1 MLQIKTLPNKMN
13 VSTIDTIKELYD
25 KATEQKIFMS
35 NSDAIL
41 KYYKFTSPKYA
52 KNKYY
57 IIIEK
62 IYIVVTVGKSYIVE
76 FYKTDKQGNVTHY
89 YFNDSST
96 LIYIILEDLPKFIKN
111 SKK

>member
-1 MLQIKTLPNKMN
+1 MN

-25 KATEQKIFMS
+25 KATEDKIILP

-52 KNKYY
+52 KNKYFL
-57 IIIEK
+57 IIEK
-62 IYIVVTVGKSYIVE
+62 IYIVVTVGDSYNIE

-89 YFNDSST
+89 YFNDKST
-96 LIYIILEDLPKFIKN
+96 LIYTILEDLPYFIKN